1 MTPTVYAFRFE
12 GSSLSGADLARLA
25 LERIYEQEPKAW
37 EADGFLVVVVN
48 AWRLWGTGGG
58 GTG

>member
-12 GSSLSGADLARLA
+12 ASSLSGADLVRLA

-37 EADGFLVVVVN
+37 EAEGFLVVIN
-48 AWRLWGTGGG
+48 AWPWGRRKGGAG
-58 GTG
+58 

>member
-12 GSSLSGADLARLA
+12 GSSLSGVDLAKLA

-37 EADGFLVVVVN
+37 EVDGFVVVAIN
-48 AWRLWGTGGG
+48 AWPWGRRKGGVG
-58 GTG
+58 

>member
-37 EADGFLVVVVN
+37 EADGFTVIVN
-48 AWRLWGTGGG
+48 AWRQWGTG
-58 GTG
+58 